1 MDKEKWGVHETHC
14 CVLHGCK
21 YGDDD
26 CPVVN
31 KLTKQK
37 YICEQCEEDGI
48 SEVEDID
55 MIFDAVETLQN
66 HTQYYIP
73 TSDLPALNMA
83 VDALKHRYGLVD

>member
-37 YICEQCEEDGI
+37 YIC
-48 SEVEDID
+48 
-55 MIFDAVETLQN
+55 
-66 HTQYYIP
+66 
-73 TSDLPALNMA
+73 
-83 VDALKHRYGLVD
+83 

>member
-1 MDKEKWGVHETHC
+1 MDKSKWGVHETHC
-14 CVLHGCK
+14 CILHGCK

-31 KLTKQK
+31 GLTKQK
-37 YICEQCEEDGI
+37 YICEQCEDDGI
-48 SEVEDID
+48 EEVGDID
-55 MIFDAVETLQN
+55 EIFEAVKTLQS

-83 VDALKHRYGLVD
+83 IDALKHRYGLTD